1 MLSNP
6 ATKDW
11 YTANHHYLM
20 TWLSQTRQV
29 IEQHIE
35 QKNQEK
41 AKQRLFVDDQEIQQ
55 LANHPAFNSAPPA
68 LEQLC
73 QILNLSLFEREIV
86 VLCAGMELEQH
97 WGRLCAEAQEQPHSD
112 YPTFSLALSIS
123 SSPYWGALTQDAPLR
138 RWRLIE
144 IGAGNAL
151 AKCALRLDEQ
161 IFHYLLGLHPL
172 DERLQQIGV
181 SPLVVED
188 LVPSHQAL
196 SEQMVNCWVQAFQEN
211 RVFPVLQL
219 CGTEAASK
227 KAIAATACQT
237 LELTGYI
244 VSAQTLASNINQLH
258 LICCLWERE
267 WRLHRR
273 VVFLESDRLESPE
286 AGKENYINQFLETLQ
301 APVIVSS
308 LERRFIQRPLLN
320 LEVHQPNPAEQRQL
334 WHTALSELTPSLN
347 GHIDHLVS
355 HFNLSASAI
364 HNVCTEARTRWGAEV
379 LGSKGVAEESVTQHS
394 HFGFPQCTALSTFLW
409 DTCRTQ
415 ARPRLDELAQ
425 RITATAEWEDLVL
438 PPNELGV
445 LRDIAAHLRQRSKV
459 YEQWGFAGK
468 GGRGLGISALFAGA
482 SGTGK
487 TLAAEVL
494 GNALNLDVYRIDLS
508 AVVSKYI
515 GETEKNLRRV
525 FDAAE
530 GGGVILLFDEADA
543 LFGKRTEVKDS
554 HDRHANI
561 EVSYLLQRMEA
572 YRGLAILTTNLKA
585 SLDQA
590 FLRRIR
596 FIVQFPFPD
605 VNQRTEIWRRV
616 FPQQTP
622 IADLDFQKLAKL
634 NVAGGNIRNIAL
646 NAAFLA
652 ADGDEPV
659 GMKHLL
665 QAAKSEYIKME
676 RPLTDVEVKGWIS

>member
-1 MLSNP
+1 MKL
-6 ATKDW
+6 
-11 YTANHHYLM
+11 
-20 TWLSQTRQV
+20 LSQTRRVLERQR
-29 IEQHIE
+29 EQGRGDVE
-35 QKNQEK
+35 VSV
-41 AKQRLFVDDQEIQQ
+41 FVDVEEDRQMMS
-55 LANHPAFNSAPPA
+55 HPAFEEAPPA

-73 QILNLSLFEREIV
+73 QIFGLSSFEREILL
-86 VLCAGMELEQH
+86 LCAGMEFDRN
-97 WGRLCAEAQEQPHSD
+97 WGTLCAEAQNQPQWN
-112 YPTFSLALSIS
+112 YPTFSLALSVS
-123 SSPYWGALTQDAPLR
+123 SSRHWSAFTQDAPLR
-138 RWRLIE
+138 RWRLLE

-151 AKCALRLDEQ
+151 ATSPLRLDEQ
-161 IFHYLLGLHPL
+161 IVHYLTGLHPL
-172 DERLQQIGV
+172 DERLQQWGV
-181 SPLVVED
+181 LPLHTEK
-188 LVPSHQAL
+188 LVASHQAL
-196 SEQMVNCWVQAFQEN
+196 AEQMASCWVQASQEN
-211 RVFPVLQL
+211 RAIPVLQL
-219 CGTEAASK
+219 CGTEALTKRSL
-227 KAIAATACQT
+227 AANVCHL
-237 LELTGYI
+237 LELQGYA
-244 VSAQTLASNINQLH
+244 VCANTLPSDTQQIHVLG
-258 LICCLWERE
+258 CLWERE
-267 WRLHRR
+267 WLLHQR
-273 VVFLESDRLESPE
+273 VMFLDCDRLESQSAE
-286 AGKENYINQFLETLQ
+286 KENSITQLLDTLQ
-301 APVIVSS
+301 VPVFVSS
-308 LERRFIQRPLLN
+308 IERRRPIQRPLLTFD
-320 LEVHQPNPAEQRQL
+320 VHHPSPAEQRQV
-334 WHTALSELTPSLN
+334 WQTALSELTPSLN
-347 GHIDHLVS
+347 GQIDRLVS
-355 HFNLSASAI
+355 HFNLSAASIEAI
-364 HNVCTEARTRWGAEV
+364 SWQFKTQYSKHNSSNTVETVDNNLFTV
-379 LGSKGVAEESVTQHS
+379 
-394 HFGFPQCTALSTFLW
+394 LW
-409 DTCRTQ
+409 DTCRAQ
-415 ARPRLDELAQ
+415 ARPRLDELVQ
-425 RITATAEWEDLVL
+425 PIQATAEWEDLVL

-468 GGRGLGISALFAGA
+468 GQRGLGISALFAGA

-494 GNALNLDVYRIDLS
+494 GNALHLDVYRIDLS

-616 FPQQTP
+616 FPKQTP

-652 ADGDEPV
+652 ADADEPV
-659 GMKHLL
+659 SMKHLL
-665 QAAKSEYIKME
+665 QAVKSEYIKLE
-676 RPLTDVEVKGWIS
+676 RPLTDVEVKGWVS